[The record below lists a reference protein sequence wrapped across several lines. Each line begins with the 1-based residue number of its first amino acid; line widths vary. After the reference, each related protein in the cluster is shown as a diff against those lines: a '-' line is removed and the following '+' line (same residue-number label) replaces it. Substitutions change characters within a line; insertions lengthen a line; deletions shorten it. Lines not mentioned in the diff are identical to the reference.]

1 MFSGFRCRRKDS
13 GLDGNR
19 QFFSVSRSS
28 AAQTFA
34 SAVVSAP
41 SARAAG
47 NAGDDRKHAG
57 KPRGTFW
64 LSCFAL
70 IKHLIEFGIN
80 YLVNFF
86 RDLSVNLHLRPMAIE
101 DSSFI
106 YSSIQLAGSP
116 PRLSNDLLVVVRQN
130 A

>member
-1 MFSGFRCRRKDS
+1 MQGMTENMRENHGAPS
-13 GLDGNR
+13 GLA
-19 QFFSVSRSS
+19 VSLSLNILSNS
-28 AAQTFA
+28 ASTI
-34 SAVVSAP
+34 S
-41 SARAAG
+41 
-47 NAGDDRKHAG
+47 
-57 KPRGTFW
+57 
-64 LSCFAL
+64 L
-70 IKHLIEFGIN
+70 I
-80 YLVNFF
+80 FF